1 MNGSLV
7 TAAAVALAVLGLG
20 CAEKQSAGHAGS
32 HEKTEMHKMAETV
45 KTDPGP
51 DVSRVGSDRAKH
63 PGTQKTCPVMG
74 GDIVKSIYADHEG
87 KRVYFCCP
95 GCIGTFKKNP
105 EKYLGI
111 LEQKGERPE
120 TR

>member
-7 TAAAVALAVLGLG
+7 TAAAVALAAVALAALGLG
-20 CAEKQSAGHAGS
+20 CTEKHPAGHADHAGS
-32 HEKTEMHKMAETV
+32 HEKAETHEMAKMV
-45 KTDPGP
+45 KTD
-51 DVSRVGSDRAKH
+51 